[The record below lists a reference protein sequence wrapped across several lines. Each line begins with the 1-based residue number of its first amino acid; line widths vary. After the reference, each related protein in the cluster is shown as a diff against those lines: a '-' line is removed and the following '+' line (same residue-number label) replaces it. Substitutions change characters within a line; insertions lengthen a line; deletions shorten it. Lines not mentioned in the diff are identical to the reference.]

1 MRLALLGPPQEAV
14 KAPEKPFLTLN
25 VEGGTATLTGT
36 LPDDD
41 TKSRITGQAARV
53 YGRANMVDRVRVE
66 SSVAKEPWMK
76 AAPSIIT
83 FAARDVH
90 NARIEIEKDTVRVS
104 GNVTSQKVKNKV
116 LRSVAGTSRGLKV
129 QDGLIV
135 GKGAVMAAA
144 PATAAPAALLKGPA
158 GAVETL
164 GQQLKG
170 KLSPFNFNAA
180 MMTPQG
186 IKILDEVAV
195 IINGTHGVPV
205 DISGH
210 TCSMGPSD
218 YNLSLGKR
226 RADAARRY
234 LIEKG
239 VRAERLTTMSF
250 GETRPVADNETREGR
265 QINRRTEFHVKK
277 GE

>member
-1 MRLALLGPPQEAV
+1 MRLALLGPPQQAA
-14 KAPEKPFLTLN
+14 KTPEKPSLTLN
-25 VEGGTATLTGT
+25 VEGGTATLTGI

-41 TKSRITGQAARV
+41 TKSRITGQAVRV
-53 YGRANMVDRVRVE
+53 YGRANVVDRVRLD
-66 SSVAKEPWMK
+66 SSVAREPWMK
-76 AAPSIIT
+76 AAPSLIT
-83 FAARDVH
+83 SAARDVQ
-90 NARIEIEKDTVRVS
+90 NARIEIDKDAVRVS

-116 LRSVAGTSRGLKV
+116 LRHVAGASRGLKV

-135 GKGAVMAAA
+135 GKGAVVAAA
-144 PATAAPAALLKGPA
+144 PAPAAPAAPVKAPA
-158 GAVETL
+158 GTVEALDQKLT
-164 GQQLKG
+164 G
-170 KLSPFNFNAA
+170 KISRFNFNAA
-180 MMTPQG
+180 VMTPQG

-195 IINGTHGVPV
+195 IINGIPGVPV
-205 DISGH
+205 EISGH
-210 TCSMGPSD
+210 TCSMGPAD

-239 VRAERLTTMSF
+239 VRAERLTTISY
-250 GETRPVADNETREGR
+250 GETRPVADNATREGR

>member
-1 MRLALLGPPQEAV
+1 MRLALLGPPQEAA
-14 KAPEKPFLTLN
+14 KTPEKPFLTLN
-25 VEGGTATLTGT
+25 VEGGTATLTGI

-41 TKSRITGQAARV
+41 TKSRITGQAVRV
-53 YGRANMVDRVRVE
+53 YGRANVVDRVRVE
-66 SSVAKEPWMK
+66 SSVAREPWMK

-83 FAARDVH
+83 SAARNVQ
-90 NARIEIEKDTVRVS
+90 NARVEIDKDSVRVS
-104 GNVTSQKVKNKV
+104 GNVTSQKVKNKI
-116 LRSVAGTSRGLKV
+116 LRSVAGASRGLKV

-135 GKGAVMAAA
+135 GNGAVMAAA
-144 PATAAPAALLKGPA
+144 PVKAPAGTVKALDQKI
-158 GAVETL
+158 T
-164 GQQLKG
+164 G
-170 KLSPFNFNAA
+170 KLSRFNFNTAA
-180 MMTPQG
+180 MTPQG
-186 IKILDEVAV
+186 IKVLDEVAV
-195 IINGTHGVPV
+195 IINGTPGVPV

-239 VRAERLTTMSF
+239 VRAERLTTISY
-250 GETRPVADNETREGR
+250 GETRPIADNETREGR